1 MLTPSASASRLYGV
15 PMLARRNAMPMHRM
29 AAAVLAATLG
39 ISAANPAAAFCGF
52 YVGKAD
58 AGLFNRASQVILVRD
73 GNRTVISML
82 NDYQGALDEFAL
94 VVPVPQVLQREQ
106 IHVGDKKLFE
116 RIDGYSAPRLTEYHD
131 DNPCMRRKYE
141 LEQGKL
147 SAPSVRA
154 LSGVSKDRSRSLGVT
169 VEAS

>member
-1 MLTPSASASRLYGV
+1 MPYPLTRVAWLFVALAILLLVAFGSTPAS
-15 PMLARRNAMPMHRM
+15 
-29 AAAVLAATLG
+29 
-39 ISAANPAAAFCGF
+39 AFCGF

-106 IHVGDKKLFE
+106 IHVGDKQLFE
-116 RIDGYSAPRLTEYHD
+116 RVDAYNAPR
-131 DNPCMRRKYE
+131 
-141 LEQGKL
+141 
-147 SAPSVRA
+147 
-154 LSGVSKDRSRSLGVT
+154 
-169 VEAS
+169 